1 MSLPAF
7 QGPLDLLLHLIEE
20 QKIDIWDI
28 PIARITQ
35 QYLDHISAMEWVD
48 VDQAADFLVMAATL
62 MQIKARMLLPPD
74 PEGEEAAVEGAE
86 EEDPRTELVQRLLEY
101 RRFKQAAEAL
111 RLREDYWSRV
121 YLRPPSPPEPFAPEG
136 SPLEGVT
143 VEGLFQAFLA
153 VLESLP
159 EEEFSQVPQDE
170 IPIKE
175 IMAEISY
182 IVSSRGRCKVQD
194 ILASARSRGEV
205 VTAFLA
211 VLELMRLGR
220 IRAFQPKT
228 FGDIYIVWAGG
239 QVSLRQAAEG
249 AEEGGGGAET

>member
-74 PEGEEAAVEGAE
+74 PEAEKGGAEEA

-111 RLREDYWSRV
+111 RPREEYWSRV
-121 YLRPPSPPEPFAPEG
+121 YFRPAAAREPQAPEG

-143 VEGLFQAFLA
+143 VEDLFRAFLA

-170 IPIKE
+170 VPIKE
-175 IMAEISY
+175 KMAEISY
-182 IVSSRGRCKVQD
+182 IVSSRGRCRVQD

-211 VLELMRLGR
+211 ILELMRLGR
-220 IRAFQPKT
+220 IRAFQPKA
-228 FGDIYIVWAGG
+228 FGDIYLMWAGDFSP
-239 QVSLRQAAEG
+239 QRQAAEDSG
-249 AEEGGGGAET
+249 EGGGGPET